1 MKSRKIYVIMLTD
14 RKSNVKNLLSIFE
27 GDLPVYFYH
36 EETKEYEFLGKDN
49 LIWINDPL
57 KKELTAIL
65 GKDNVVV
72 QN

>member
-1 MKSRKIYVIMLTD
+1 M
-14 RKSNVKNLLSIFE
+14 
-27 GDLPVYFYH
+27 PVYLYH
-36 EETKEYEFLGKDN
+36 EESKEYEFLGTDN

-57 KKELTAIL
+57 KSELAGIL